1 MPQTSRSLAY
11 LRRNIL
17 FEYLFVYFIFICS
30 SDMERYIFYVPE
42 NSSLI
47 LREEHRKQVLEY
59 GVLRAKSLTV
69 VVEKYVI
76 NLFHCDFSLP

>member
-1 MPQTSRSLAY
+1 
-11 LRRNIL
+11 
-17 FEYLFVYFIFICS
+17 
-30 SDMERYIFYVPE
+30 MERYIFYVPE

>member
-11 LRRNIL
+11 LRRNIP

-30 SDMERYIFYVPE
+30 SDMERYIICVHE

-59 GVLRAKSLTV
+59 GLLRAISLAV
-69 VVEKYVI
+69 VVQKYLI